1 MEPHWRVL
9 CVLEGCDGWIVWRP
23 GQPSRW
29 LDELAQLQRGQI
41 QQGWCATCAAHYEQ
55 RSTTMDTTLWLDVT
69 GRWER
74 VPLCEVCVP

>member
-9 CVLEGCDGWIVWRP
+9 CVLDGCEGRIAWRV

-29 LDELAQLQRGQI
+29 LDEQAQMQRGQI
-41 QQGWCATCAAHYEQ
+41 QHGWCESCAAYYEQ
-55 RSTTMDTTLWLDVT
+55 RSTTTESTLWLDVS

-74 VPLCEVCVP
+74 VPLREVCVP